1 MSDPFAPLNGGGGN
15 QPPTPPARVPVAPI
29 PADAPA
35 CPTAHPRL
43 GSPSM
48 HWLYKDEQG
57 RPLCVIMRF
66 DTLKG
71 KEFRPLTYCVLTAK
85 GTHSWEWMNFETGR
99 PMYGLD
105 RLGTADPAAVVI
117 VAEGEKSA
125 DAAHKL
131 LPGFVCMT
139 SPGGSNGATKTNWSP
154 VRGRKIVIWPDAD
167 APGKKYAAAVQKLCK
182 VAGAASIDVL
192 TPPDGVID
200 GWDAANALEEGWKP
214 EQAARL
220 VEAAMR
226 SRAPAGESET
236 EKAEPKRVRG
246 PDALIGLAQY
256 FQFWVSTDGTRYARV
271 SGDGASKNLP
281 VNSEEFKETL
291 TLKAFE
297 ATGQIPA
304 ASAIDQAVRYFSA
317 RAGIYGTKRKAW
329 MRTGCVPGK
338 AYISLGDDKG
348 RAIEITPND
357 VRVISGEGL
366 PFVASQLMQQLCAPD
381 TESSSSQTPIDELRS
396 FLNVESDDDFIVVVA
411 WLVMALCGRGP
422 YPILITKAEHGSGK
436 TGFAERLGSLI
447 DPCVPKAFLLP
458 EKVRDLVVTAQN
470 RFGLIIDNVSYI
482 STEMSDAL
490 CVMAYGQGIGYR
502 KLHTDSGMNVFADAR
517 PTLINSIN
525 DVAWRHDLSS
535 RGLFVRLRP
544 LPDADRRP
552 DDELE
557 VEWEAAKP
565 RILGALCWAVSA
577 GLRNLGKASGA
588 GIGRFALLEKFMAAA
603 EPGLGWAPGTFA
615 AAYARNSAAAADN
628 SFENDLVACAVHDMM
643 VKQQLECWE
652 GSPSKLLDKLDAVVS
667 EKIRHSREWPKNPV
681 SLGKSHDRCKKIL
694 RTKGIEW
701 RSTKSGTRSYTISR
715 IGGVPEE

>member
-1 MSDPFAPLNGGGGN
+1 
-15 QPPTPPARVPVAPI
+15 
-29 PADAPA
+29 
-35 CPTAHPRL
+35 
-43 GSPSM
+43 M
-48 HWLYKDEQG
+48 HWLYKDEQK

-66 DTLKG
+66 DGPKG
-71 KEFRPLTYCVLTAK
+71 KEFRPLTYCLSTAK
-85 GTHSWEWMNFETGR
+85 GTYSWEWMNFETGR

-105 RLGTADPAAVVI
+105 RLGAANPDAVVI
-117 VAEGEKSA
+117 IAEGEKSA
-125 DAAHKL
+125 DAAKKL

-154 VRGRKIVIWPDAD
+154 VRGRKVIIWPDAD
-167 APGKKYAAAVQKLCK
+167 APGKKYAVAVQKLCT
-182 VAGAASIDVL
+182 VAGAASVDIL
-192 TPPDGVID
+192 TPPDGVVE

-220 VEAAMR
+220 VEAATR
-226 SRAPAGESET
+226 SRAPIGESE
-236 EKAEPKRVRG
+236 ADDAPKRVRG
-246 PDALIGLAQY
+246 PDALIALAQY
-256 FQFWVSTDGTRYARV
+256 FEFWVSTDGTRFAQVR
-271 SGDGASKNLP
+271 GGGCSKNLQI
-281 VNSEEFKETL
+281 NSEAFKETL

-297 ATGQIPA
+297 ATGQLPSS
-304 ASAIDQAVRYFSA
+304 SAVDGVVRYFSA
-317 RAGIYGTKRKAW
+317 KAGSEGAKRKAW

-348 RAIEITPND
+348 RVIQITPND

-366 PFVASQLMQQLCAPD
+366 PFVESQLMQPLCAPD
-381 TESSSSQTPIDELRS
+381 TDSSSCETPIDELRP
-396 FLNVESDDDFIVVVA
+396 FLNVESDDDFVVVVA

-458 EKVRDLVVTAQN
+458 EKVRDLVVFAQN
-470 RFGLIIDNVSYI
+470 RFGMITDNVTYI
-482 STEMSDAL
+482 STELSDAL

-517 PTLINSIN
+517 PILINSIN

-544 LPDADRRP
+544 LPDQDKRP

-565 RILGALCWAVSA
+565 RILGALCLAVSA
-577 GLRNLGKASGA
+577 GLRNLGEAKSS

-615 AAYARNSAAAADN
+615 AAYARNSAAALDN
-628 SFENDLVACAVHDMM
+628 SFENDLVACAVRDMM
-643 VKQQLECWE
+643 ARERLDYWK
-652 GSPSKLLDKLDAVVS
+652 GTPSELLDKLDAVVS
-667 EKIRHSREWPKNPV
+667 EKIRYSREWPKNPI
-681 SLGKSHDRCKKIL
+681 SLGKSHDRCKKLL
-694 RTKGIEW
+694 RSKGIEW
-701 RSTKSGTRSYTISR
+701 RGIKSGVRTYTISR
-715 IGGVPEE
+715 IGAEPES